1 MKVEGQI
8 SYEMLINEPKGQ
20 HGIGYESS
28 LESNLAAIMIAAQAI
43 DVNLNMLK
51 EQKKQLPSAQ
61 KKIVAKS
68 ISEMSLVLRGLNKF
82 AMSICESYE
91 DYQAEVLQNRKESET
106 E

>member
-8 SYEMLINEPKGQ
+8 NYEMLINEPAGQ

-28 LESNLAAIMIAAQAI
+28 LDSNLAALMIAAQAM

-51 EQKKQLPSAQ
+51 EQKKLVAGPQ
-61 KKIVAKS
+61 KKIISKS

-91 DYQAEVLQNRKESET
+91 DYQKEISQK
-106 E
+106 